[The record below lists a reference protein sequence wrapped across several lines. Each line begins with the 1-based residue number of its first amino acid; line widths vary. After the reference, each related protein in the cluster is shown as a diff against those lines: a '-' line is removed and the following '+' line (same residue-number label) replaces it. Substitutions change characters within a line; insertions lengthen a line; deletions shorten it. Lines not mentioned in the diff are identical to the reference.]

1 MHILFAHYRPDIVS
15 GAEFALADTVKWL
28 DPRFRVSMLVPGR
41 GRLQSAYCDMGFEV
55 WVHSISTPR
64 RLLPG
69 WHELQ
74 SWWLTQKFSQHAVRL
89 VVCNTFAATSRVMTA
104 ARWAKLPIVIIMRDY
119 LRDTPLHRQIL
130 QRATALVAIS
140 KDIADYV
147 RPMVNGLPIH
157 VIYDPID
164 AERWLARIKAHLSAG
179 KRLLSVLGGGPVVGW
194 VGRLTPYK
202 QPDIFIRSIPL
213 VLKRVPSARF
223 VVIGSAQP
231 FERDYEKSLYAL
243 AEKLKI
249 QDRLH
254 FLGLRNDVAELM
266 SEMTVFCL
274 TSRREPLGRV
284 VLEAQLA
291 GCAVIVP
298 DTGGAAELVEDD
310 VTGLKFHA
318 TDESAVEEL
327 AIKIVGLLRDPD
339 KSRCLGEAAQRSVL
353 SRFARPEAMAP
364 LSQLFCSLVEP
375 SLLGHS

>member
-15 GAEFALADTVKWL
+15 GAEFALVDTVKWL

-55 WVHSISTPR
+55 WAHSISTPR

-74 SWWLTQKFSQHAVRL
+74 SWWLAQKFSQRAVRL

-104 ARWAKLPIVIIMRDY
+104 ARWARLPMVIIVRDY
-119 LRDTPLHRQIL
+119 LRDTLLHRQIL
-130 QRATALVAIS
+130 QRATAIVAIS
-140 KDIADYV
+140 KDIADYM
-147 RPMVNGLPIH
+147 RPMADGLPIH

-164 AERWLARIKAHLSAG
+164 AERWLARVKAHHSAG
-179 KRLLSVLGGGPVVGW
+179 KRLLSVSGDGPVVGW

-213 VLKRVPSARF
+213 VLEHVPNAWF
-223 VVIGSAQP
+223 VIIGSAQSL
-231 FERDYEKSLYAL
+231 ERDYEKSLYAL
-243 AEKLKI
+243 AEKMGVR
-249 QDRLH
+249 DRLR
-254 FLGLRNDVAELM
+254 FLGLRTDVAELM

-298 DTGGAAELVEDD
+298 DAGGAAELVEDG
-310 VTGLKFHA
+310 VTGLKFPA
-318 TDESAVEEL
+318 IGESAAEEL
-327 AIKIVGLLRDPD
+327 AMKIVGLLRDPG
-339 KSRCLGEAAQRSVL
+339 KSRRLGEVAQRSVL

-364 LSQLFCSLVEP
+364 LSQLFWSLVEP
-375 SLLGHS
+375 SLLGPS